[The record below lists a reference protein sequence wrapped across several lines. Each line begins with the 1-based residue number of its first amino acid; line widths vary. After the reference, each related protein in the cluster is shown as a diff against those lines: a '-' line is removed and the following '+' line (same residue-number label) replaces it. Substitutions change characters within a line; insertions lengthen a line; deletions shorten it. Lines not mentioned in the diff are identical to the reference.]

1 MFDARLRPLLDPLL
15 NALALSLASRGVG
28 ANALTFTGLLVGLC
42 GAGAISQGWFGWG
55 LGLIL
60 ANRVLDGLDGAVA
73 RVNGPTDLGGYY
85 DIVADFVFYVSVP
98 LAFGLVTPG
107 NLLPALLL
115 VASFVLS
122 GTSFLAFAAVAAR
135 RGAETRAHGRKGFF
149 YSTGLAEGG
158 ETILAFVAMCVFPG
172 AFGWIACG
180 FALLCV
186 ATLVQRTA
194 MAVRMFR

>member
-1 MFDARLRPLLDPLL
+1 MFDARLRPLLDPPL
-15 NALALSLASRGVG
+15 NALALWLAKRGVG
-28 ANALTFTGLLVGLC
+28 ANQLTLIGLVVGVC
-42 GAGAISQGWFGWG
+42 GAVAISQGWFGWG
-55 LGLIL
+55 LGLIV

-85 DIVADFVFYVSVP
+85 DVVADFIFYVSVP
-98 LAFGLVTPG
+98 LGFGLVTPE

-115 VASFVLS
+115 VASFVLT
-122 GTSFLAFAAVAAR
+122 GASFLAFAVVAAK
-135 RGAETRAHGRKGFF
+135 RGADTRAHGRKGFF

-172 AFGWIACG
+172 SFGWIACG

-186 ATLVQRTA
+186 ATLFQRTV